1 MRKFFYP
8 KLAADNIKKN
18 HKTYVPYIITC
29 VITIAMY
36 YIMRSLAYNEGIES
50 LIGAAP
56 IQLLLRWGCW
66 VIIIFAVIFLF
77 YTNSFLMKR
86 RKKEFGLFNILGMEK
101 KHLGRVMLYETIY
114 IAIGSMVIGIL
125 FGIILDKLMYL
136 IIMKMMG
143 YDVPLG
149 FYLSWETIFTTVKL
163 FVMIF
168 LLLFLYSLF
177 QIRLAKPIEL
187 LKGGNVGEKE
197 PKAKWFIALLCLLCL
212 GGGYYIAVTT
222 TDPVAALFLFFVAVI
237 LVIVGTYLIFTAGS
251 IVVLK
256 LLRKNKK
263 YYYKASHFVSVSGM
277 IYRMKQNAVGLASIC
292 ILSTM
297 VLVMISSTSSLMIG
311 SDSILN
317 AQCPRDMEL
326 YYRYQGTYEEGQK
339 ESAQVTENMEQLLA
353 DTKIPVTNAT
363 GYTYLTFAGMQQ
375 DNYFSTDIDQID
387 SGMELPASLLF
398 VTLDDYNRI
407 TGEDKVLAANEIMVT
422 GSSKD
427 FSYDQ
432 LKIFDKT
439 YDVKEHPDEHL
450 GNEILGS
457 AASDNYFIVVNSPE
471 KIMELYQ
478 LHQEAYG
485 DKASNIKYCY
495 GFDLDADD
503 DTQSEIYQQL
513 KLQLT
518 KSGSDA
524 ILNSKAEMKESL
536 MSMYGGFFF
545 LGIFLGVL
553 FIMATVLIIYYK
565 QITEGYEDKERFEIM
580 QKVGMSHREVKRSIH
595 SQILTVFFLPLIMAG
610 IHIIFAF
617 PIIREILRVLYLSD
631 VKLYIMCTVGCF
643 VIFSLMYVLIYVL
656 TAREYYRIVKR

>member
-18 HKTYVPYIITC
+18 HKTYIPYIITC
-29 VITIAMY
+29 IITIATY
-36 YIMRSLAYNEGIES
+36 YIMRSLANNEGIRS
-50 LIGAAP
+50 LWGGSSVL
-56 IQLLLRWGCW
+56 LLLRWGCW

-86 RKKEFGLFNILGMEK
+86 RRKEFGLFNILGMEK

-114 IAIGSMVIGIL
+114 IALGSMAIGIL

-136 IIMKMMG
+136 VIMKLMG
-143 YDVPLG
+143 YEVPLG
-149 FYLSWETIFTTVKL
+149 FYLSWEAMFATVKL
-163 FVMIF
+163 FGMIF
-168 LLLFLYSLF
+168 ILLFLYSLF

-187 LKGGNVGEKE
+187 LKGSNVGEKE
-197 PKAKWFIALLCLLCL
+197 PKAKWFIALLGLICLAI
-212 GGGYYIAVTT
+212 GYYIAVTT
-222 TDPVAALFLFFVAVI
+222 TNPVAAILLFFVAVI

-311 SDSILN
+311 TDSILH
-317 AQCPRDMEL
+317 AQYPHDMVL
-326 YYRYQGTYEEGQK
+326 YYSYQGSYEEGQK
-339 ESAQVTENMEQLLA
+339 ESTQITENVDQLLA
-353 DTKIPVTNAT
+353 DAKTPVTDAI

-375 DNYFSTDIDQID
+375 EDYFSTNTDEAD
-387 SGMELPASLLF
+387 SGLEIPSSLIF
-398 VTLDDYNRI
+398 ITLDEYNRI
-407 TGEDKVLAANEIMVT
+407 MGEEKVLAANEVMVM
-422 GSSKD
+422 GNEKD

-432 LKIFDKT
+432 LKVFNKN
-439 YDVKEHPDEHL
+439 YNVKERPDEHL

-457 AASDNYFIVVNSPE
+457 DVEDNYLIIVNSPE
-471 KIMELYQ
+471 EIMELYQ
-478 LHQEAYG
+478 LQVKAYG
-485 DKASNIKYCY
+485 DNASNVKYCY
-495 GFDLDADD
+495 GFDLDVDD
-503 DTQSEIYQQL
+503 DTQSDIYEQLQQQL
-513 KLQLT
+513 AD
-518 KSGSDA
+518 SGSSA
-524 ILNSKAEMKESL
+524 TVTSQVERRASL

-545 LGIFLGVL
+545 LGIFLGIL

-617 PIIREILRVLYLSD
+617 PIIREIMRVMYLTD